1 MDLYQINLSG
11 IQVYK
16 YFRNI
21 IYCTKIDISQKVMG
35 LERSFLLFKS
45 ISFDVFLTIFVK
57 NGYLK
62 FTCNFVAWKQTFVSA
77 LK

>member
-21 IYCTKIDISQKVMG
+21 IYCTEIDISQKVMG

-45 ISFDVFLTIFVK
+45 ISFDVFQFL
-57 NGYLK
+57 
-62 FTCNFVAWKQTFVSA
+62 
-77 LK
+77 

>member
-57 NGYLK
+57 NGY
-62 FTCNFVAWKQTFVSA
+62 
-77 LK
+77 